1 MNYYLDKSI
10 TISGSLEITGSIIII
25 KSEET
30 FNKYND
36 LTKLSS
42 IIDKENSEL
51 YVCGNLIIP
60 EYCNYNLNIL
70 GSTIL
75 GETTTLE

>member
-51 YVCGNLIIP
+51 YVC
-60 EYCNYNLNIL
+60 
-70 GSTIL
+70 
-75 GETTTLE
+75 